1 MGMRVLLALLAGAA
15 IVLWNPD
22 RSRGTEA
29 CTADATKS
37 LIQSFVRGYAAGH
50 VAAIDRMFAPEPR
63 FEWFSAGKPAS
74 RYGSVAENRATLR
87 AYFRARVRKH
97 ERIRITRLGAGYDP
111 ARQIVNF
118 GGKLIRRADD
128 IRPRR
133 GPTDF
138 KGAADCVTGRPTF
151 IVWSM

>member
-1 MGMRVLLALLAGAA
+1 MFLTAVVAVLLASSGGARAGGC
-15 IVLWNPD
+15 
-22 RSRGTEA
+22 S
-29 CTADATKS
+29 ADATKA
-37 LIQSFVRGYAAGH
+37 LVRSFVQGYGAGH
-50 VAAIDRMFAPEPR
+50 VRAIDRMFAPEPR
-63 FEWFSAGKPAS
+63 FQWFSSGKP
-74 RYGSVAENRATLR
+74 GDRAQPAADDRSTLR

-97 ERIRITRLGAGYDP
+97 ERIRIAQLGAGYDP
-111 ARQIVNF
+111 RRRIVNF
-118 GGKLIRRADD
+118 GGKLIRTADD